1 MNLSFKQT
9 QKYQQSDSMI
19 VNDVDNKKRKRLN
32 PKELSLI
39 GMSSSSFLCPY
50 HKQFCCSYR
59 LIPTLIPPSPLMIR
73 LQYKKDHPESEK
85 SSNGSSSLLHSPP
98 LPPPSSS
105 SSSSPNK
112 SKIQLDKVNKILYDS
127 QKVRVNW
134 RKEKEIISTQNKSI
148 VTPPN
153 KSSSNLSADKKV
165 QELVRNKDGEGI
177 HDKQYFTIMSI
188 DVFCKTRDN
197 LSPDPLKDTTTC
209 IFYYIRPGGLEY
221 CNDKTENDLI
231 GYILLEEEEEEEIET
246 EDQIEMEN
254 VKQETIK
261 TEEEDN
267 NKNDNVDG
275 ENHLD
280 FKDANSFINSPEELM
295 KNMMKCRHYT
305 NLSDDIKDILEYS
318 KILYPKNYY
327 PKNYTKKYSLNM
339 KNEMVFY
346 DIVHSEYDLF
356 LKLVEIV
363 HCWDPDFLVGYETQA
378 SSWGYLFS
386 RSVVIDFPF
395 LQLIGRT
402 PYMAPDHRNTD
413 TYDKQKGSGISF
425 IGRVVLNIWRL
436 FKKYMDTL
444 RNYTLEKL
452 VSVTLHKVFPVFK
465 YKQLTDWFLTP
476 ELRCNTIDYYLKRVK
491 VTIELIDSIDI
502 INQSCEFSRLY
513 GIPYSQQII
522 RGSQYV
528 NEAFIFRLAKPL
540 NFILASPSNEQVAC
554 QKPLECLPLVLE
566 PSACFHHH
574 PIVVLDFQSLYPSIM
589 SAYNMCYS
597 TCLGRI
603 SHGLEPMIEPF
614 LGPLNYVCDTKIL
627 EKFKDDIFISPNGV
641 VFVKPNIRRGVMPTM
656 EDLILSIRIL
666 IKKTMKHL
674 KNEKY
679 IYGKLGHREHALK
692 MVANTSYGYVAA
704 SYSGRMP
711 CSEIAD
717 SIVETAKETLL
728 RAMNIVE
735 KEFGGKVMYGD
746 TDSMF
751 IEFEGKSVKESYE
764 IAQEI
769 CKRVTSM
776 NPYPVQLKY
785 EKIYYPCILASK
797 KRYVGY
803 KYENPDEPPE
813 YFYYIYIY
821 CCCYY
826 YYYIFIY

>member
-1 MNLSFKQT
+1 MSFKPTPKSQI
-9 QKYQQSDSMI
+9 SDSII
-19 VNDVDNKKRKRLN
+19 VYDVKKQQRLN
-32 PKELSLI
+32 PIELSCI
-39 GMSSSSFLCPY
+39 GMSSPSFLCPY

-73 LQYKKDHPESEK
+73 LQYKKENQNVDN
-85 SSNGSSSLLHSPP
+85 SSNNPLSS
-98 LPPPSSS
+98 PSSS
-105 SSSSPNK
+105 SSPDK
-112 SKIQLDKVNKILYDS
+112 SKIKIGKVNKLYNS
-127 QKVRVNW
+127 QRIRTNW
-134 RKEKEIISTQNKSI
+134 RKEKEVISTQNKSF
-148 VTPPN
+148 VTPPS
-153 KSSSNLSADKKV
+153 KVSSNFSADKKV

-177 HDKQYFTIMSI
+177 HDKQYFTIMSL

-197 LSPDPLKDTTTC
+197 FSPDPLKDKTTC

-231 GYILLEEEEEEEIET
+231 GYILLQEEEIVDKENNT
-246 EDQIEMEN
+246 NSEDQ
-254 VKQETIK
+254 
-261 TEEEDN
+261 DN
-267 NKNDNVDG
+267 L
-275 ENHLD
+275 H
-280 FKDANSFINSPEELM
+280 FKDSNSFINSPEELM
-295 KNMMKCRHYT
+295 KNMMKCKHYT
-305 NLSDDIKDILEYS
+305 NLSDDIKDILEFS

-327 PKNYTKKYSLNM
+327 PKNYTREYSLN
-339 KNEMVFY
+339 NSNMVFY
-346 DIVHSEYDLF
+346 DIVHTEYDLF
-356 LKLVEIV
+356 LKLIEIV
-363 HCWDPDFLVGYETQA
+363 HCWDADFLVGYETQA
-378 SSWGYLFS
+378 SSWGYLYS

-402 PYMAPDHRNTD
+402 PYMSPDHRNTD

-425 IGRVVLNIWRL
+425 IGRIVLNIWRL
-436 FKKYMDTL
+436 FRKEMDTL

-452 VSVTLHKVFPVFK
+452 VSVTLHRVFPVFT
-465 YKQLTDWFLTP
+465 YKQLTEWFIKP
-476 ELRCNTIDYYLKRVK
+476 ESRCNTIDYYLKRVK
-491 VTIELIDSIDI
+491 VTIELIDSMDI
-502 INQSCEFSRLY
+502 INQNCEFSRLY
-513 GIPYSQQII
+513 GIQFSQILI

-540 NFILASPSNEQVAC
+540 SFLLASPSNEQVAC

-566 PSACFHHH
+566 PSASFHHN
-574 PIVVLDFQSLYPSIM
+574 PVVVLDFQSLYPSIM

-641 VFVKPNIRRGVMPTM
+641 VFVKSNIRRGVMPTM

-666 IKKTMKHL
+666 VKKTMKHL
-674 KNEKY
+674 KHEKY
-679 IYGKLGHREHALK
+679 IYGKLHHREHALK

-728 RAMNIVE
+728 RAINTVE

-751 IEFEGKSVKESYE
+751 IEFEGKSLKESYE
-764 IAQEI
+764 IAQQI
-769 CKRVTSM
+769 VQRVTSM

-803 KYENPDEPPE
+803 KYESINEPPE
-813 YFYYIYIY
+813 YFTKIL
-821 CCCYY
+821 
-826 YYYIFIY
+826 